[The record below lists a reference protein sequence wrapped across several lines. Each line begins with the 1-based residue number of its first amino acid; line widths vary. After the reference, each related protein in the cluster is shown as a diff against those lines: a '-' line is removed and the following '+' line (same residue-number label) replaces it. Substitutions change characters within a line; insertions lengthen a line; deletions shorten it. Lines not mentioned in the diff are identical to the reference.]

1 MLNYIKNIVV
11 SKASVLLKIFEGM
24 VILPLKVKALRMYVR
39 LVGIARDLSIYY
51 LTCIAMLL
59 LGMVAFVMIHVG
71 ILLVLDCDL
80 STKGWIILILGII
93 YGLISYTVI
102 SHMCSEK
109 YWLEMTSASK
119 MINEVVKN
127 EGDKED

>member
-1 MLNYIKNIVV
+1 MLNYIKSIVV
-11 SKASVLLKIFEGM
+11 SKASVLLNIFEGL
-24 VILPLKVKALRMYVR
+24 VILPLKIKALKMYVR
-39 LVGIARDLSIYY
+39 LVGVARDLSIYY

-71 ILLVLDCDL
+71 ILVVLDCDL

-102 SHMCSEK
+102 STLCSEK

-119 MINEVVKN
+119 MINDIMEN
-127 EGDKED
+127 EGDKGK